1 MTSKFLTISAALVI
15 ASSAPAAAQTN
26 DWLAG
31 TTAYARDDYR
41 TSYTQAQRQAY
52 DNGYRDGLKRGEEAV
67 RDRKAFNVEIERD
80 YRSADRGY
88 NRSLGDRNLYHDNY
102 RGGFSQ
108 GYRDAYS
115 RYGGNANG
123 RWDNGNGNGPWNNGN
138 GTGPWNNGN
147 GNGNGNGPWDNR
159 GRNGRDARGW
169 GNGTGTAYGAYQ
181 NGASDGYQKGL
192 DDVQD
197 RKSPD
202 VTRQKWYR
210 SGDHDYKST
219 YGSKDAYR
227 VEYRRGFEEGY
238 NRAYRDARRY

>member
-31 TTAYARDDYR
+31 TAAYSRDDYR

-115 RYGGNANG
+115 RYCGKSNG
-123 RWDNGNGNGPWNNGN
+123 RCDNGNGY
-138 GTGPWNNGN
+138 
-147 GNGNGNGPWDNR
+147 GPWDNR
-159 GRNGRDARGW
+159 GRNGRVARGS

-210 SGDHDYKST
+210 SGDHDYNSN

-227 VEYRRGFEEGY
+227 VEYRRGFEVPD
-238 NRAYRDARRY
+238 RV